1 MDIYYG
7 DKDML
12 LLYIAIMITSSYDKN
27 TIYQYPSLANPI
39 GNQ

>member
-12 LLYIAIMITSSYDKN
+12 LLYIAIMITSYDKN
-27 TIYQYPSLANPI
+27 TIYLYPSLANRI